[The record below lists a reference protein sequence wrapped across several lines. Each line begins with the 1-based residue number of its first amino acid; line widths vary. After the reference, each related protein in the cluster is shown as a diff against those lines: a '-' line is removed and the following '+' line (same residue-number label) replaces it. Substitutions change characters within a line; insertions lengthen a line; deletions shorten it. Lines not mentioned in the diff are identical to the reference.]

1 MEREIQIG
9 DLIKY
14 HCAAPPGFKLITVLG
29 IVRQHGHHWAKGLEI
44 GDTKQRLYDIEHCE
58 VISANR

>member
-14 HCAAPPGFKLITVLG
+14 HGAARAPKIITVLEVIHQG
-29 IVRQHGHHWAKGLEI
+29 GHSWAKGFEI

-58 VISANR
+58 VISASR